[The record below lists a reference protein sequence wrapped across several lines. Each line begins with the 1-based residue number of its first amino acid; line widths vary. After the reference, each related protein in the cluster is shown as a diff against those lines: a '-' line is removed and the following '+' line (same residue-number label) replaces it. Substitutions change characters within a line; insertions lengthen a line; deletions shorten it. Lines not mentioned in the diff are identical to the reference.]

1 MVEPEVQVIQPL
13 VPGRRRRF
21 TVEEKLKMVEE
32 SREPGSNMSLVARRY
47 GIATSQLF
55 QWRRLV
61 EQGQISSVS
70 AEEEV
75 VPVSRV
81 KELEK
86 RVYELERALGRKS
99 LENDVLKEAVC
110 IGLKKTLV
118 SRQPLVRVEN
128 FQ

>member
-1 MVEPEVQVIQPL
+1 M
-13 VPGRRRRF
+13 
-21 TVEEKLKMVEE
+21 
-32 SREPGSNMSLVARRY
+32 
-47 GIATSQLF
+47 
-55 QWRRLV
+55 

-75 VPVSRV
+75 VPVSSV

-99 LENDVLKEAVC
+99 LENDVLKEAVR
-110 IGLKKTLV
+110 IGREKKLV
-118 SRQPLVRVEN
+118 SRQLLVGMED

>member
-1 MVEPEVQVIQPL
+1 M
-13 VPGRRRRF
+13 
-21 TVEEKLKMVEE
+21 
-32 SREPGSNMSLVARRY
+32 
-47 GIATSQLF
+47 
-55 QWRRLV
+55 

-99 LENDVLKEAVC
+99 VQHRS
-110 IGLKKTLV
+110 T
-118 SRQPLVRVEN
+118 
-128 FQ
+128 F

>member
-99 LENDVLKEAVC
+99 LENDVLKEAVR
-110 IGLKKTLV
+110 IGREKKLI
-118 SRQPLVRVEN
+118 SRQPLVGVED

>member
-1 MVEPEVQVIQPL
+1 M
-13 VPGRRRRF
+13 
-21 TVEEKLKMVEE
+21 K
-32 SREPGSNMSLVARRY
+32 
-47 GIATSQLF
+47 
-55 QWRRLV
+55 
-61 EQGQISSVS
+61 QGQRSGFS

-75 VPVSRV
+75 VLVSRV
-81 KELEK
+81 KELER

-118 SRQPLVRVEN
+118 SRQPLVRVGN